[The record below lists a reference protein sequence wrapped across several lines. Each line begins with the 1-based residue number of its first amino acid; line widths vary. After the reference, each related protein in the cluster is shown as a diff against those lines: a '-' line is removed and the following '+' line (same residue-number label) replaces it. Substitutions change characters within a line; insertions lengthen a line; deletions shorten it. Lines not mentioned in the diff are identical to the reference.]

1 MSRFEDIQTK
11 LENLSPIPVNMP
23 KLYLLG
29 DTGAGKTTIVK
40 KILGTNAYKF
50 PSVLQ
55 KRCTVA
61 VTEYVLCK
69 DLPYKA
75 TYIFKN
81 EEQVNEFVKE
91 ILEISIEKAYL
102 SYRKKELSR
111 VNVAEDIEETPDER
125 FRLKYILSTEQLEDV
140 VSSIVELLPYL
151 DKAVDSLKIELQSK
165 EEEIGVV
172 VDLAL
177 EQNNE
182 IKEILDKI
190 KAKIFDCIKNKVS
203 ELCEGFALFSDVD
216 FYQHS
221 SADIESFVEQGG
233 STWGRG

>member
-29 DTGAGKTTIVK
+29 DTGAGKTTIVRN
-40 KILGTNAYKF
+40 IIGTNAYKF

-61 VTEYVLCK
+61 VTEYVLSK

-75 TYIFKN
+75 TYIFKK

-102 SYRKKELSR
+102 SFRKKELSP

-140 VSSIVELLPYL
+140 VKSIVELLPNL

-177 EQNNE
+177 EQNEE

-190 KAKIFDCIKNKVS
+190 KAKILDCIKNKVS
-203 ELCEGFALFSDVD
+203 ELCEGFTLFS
-216 FYQHS
+216 
-221 SADIESFVEQGG
+221 
-233 STWGRG
+233 